1 MYYILMLGAILI
13 SLFAQIKVQS
23 AFKKWKQVRN
33 NDGLTGAEA
42 ARKILDANG
51 LYHVQI
57 QCVPGNLTDHYDPRT
72 NIVSLSTDVYGGDSV
87 AAIGIAAHE
96 VGHAIQHNKGYLPI
110 KIRAA
115 LVPVVNFGGNISW
128 WLVMA
133 GIMLNVYLSS
143 SAGGNN
149 FGYTL
154 AMIGVILYAS
164 VTAFHLITLP
174 VELNASNRAKRQ
186 LNQIMAVESEE
197 RRGVRKVLGA
207 AALTYVAALLTSA
220 INLLRLISIVSGSRR
235 NN

>member
-1 MYYILMLGAILI
+1 MYYILMLVAVLV

-33 NDGLTGAEA
+33 RDGITGAQA
-42 ARKILDANG
+42 ARRILDANG
-51 LYHVQI
+51 LHHVQI
-57 QCVPGNLTDHYDPRT
+57 QCIPGNLTDHYDPRT

-87 AAIGIAAHE
+87 AAVGIAAHE

-110 KIRAA
+110 KIRSA
-115 LVPVVNFGGNISW
+115 LVPVVNFGGSISW
-128 WLVMA
+128 WLVMG

-154 AMIGVILYAS
+154 AVIGVILYAS
-164 VTAFHLITLP
+164 VTAFHLVTLP

-207 AALTYVAALLTSA
+207 AALTYVAALFTSA
-220 INLLRLISIVSGSRR
+220 INLLRLMSMVSGSRR
-235 NN
+235 R